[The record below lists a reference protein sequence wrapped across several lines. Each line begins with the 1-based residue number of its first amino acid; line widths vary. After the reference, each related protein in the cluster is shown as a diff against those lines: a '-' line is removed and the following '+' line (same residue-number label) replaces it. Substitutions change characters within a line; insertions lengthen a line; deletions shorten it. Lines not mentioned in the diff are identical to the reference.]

1 MSALFPGISTTL
13 VRSEEEIQESLLDV
27 RERLGRDRFEAYL
40 QSLESLQAS
49 DDDPEGFGHW
59 FLRQYCLFAGF
70 LQADFVFDDS
80 QSVFRFG
87 AEVVPWQK
95 LERRFDQRGELS
107 DENEHDAT
115 RSGTTLP
122 RELCAEGP
130 GALVELSKVVRY
142 RDHSLSVR
150 LILPARLEDLARNL
164 LDHEILPF
172 ARNLFFFSPGMG
184 EARRIDHLAILN
196 QQALAV
202 LNERLE
208 QGMQVTISH
217 FKFQDL
223 HIYLEMQGEHRTREI
238 LRGII
243 DYIHGNLKKQDLLLQ
258 LTPLS
263 YIMISPGATQ
273 EQILERFRSIYFQ
286 IRSLVLEYQIHLTTV
301 SETPVR
307 LGEVWK
313 DLKL

>member
-1 MSALFPGISTTL
+1 MSALFPGLSTAL

-27 RERLGRDRFEAYL
+27 RARMGAVGFEAYL
-40 QSLESLQAS
+40 RSIESLHSPNDEQQS
-49 DDDPEGFGHW
+49 FGQW
-59 FLRQYCLFAGF
+59 FLDQYCLFAGF
-70 LQADFVFDDS
+70 LQVDFVFDDA
-80 QSVFRFG
+80 QPVFRFG
-87 AEVVPWQK
+87 PAIVPWQQPG
-95 LERRFDQRGELS
+95 RRLDEQGDIPDETVANETHAGSDLPPHLS
-107 DENEHDAT
+107 
-115 RSGTTLP
+115 
-122 RELCAEGP
+122 AEGP
-130 GALVELSKVVRY
+130 GALMELCKVVRH
-142 RDHSLSVR
+142 RDHHLSVR

-172 ARNLFFFSPGMG
+172 ARNLFFFSPGLG
-184 EARRIDHLAILN
+184 DSRRVDHLAVLN

-208 QGMQVTISH
+208 QGMIVTVSH

-238 LRGII
+238 FRGII
-243 DYIHGNLKKQDLLLQ
+243 EYIHGNLKKQDLLLQ

-263 YIMISPGATQ
+263 YIMISPGATE

-286 IRSLVLEYQIHLTTV
+286 IRSLVLEYKIHLTTV
-301 SETPVR
+301 TESPVR
-307 LGEVWK
+307 LGQVWK

>member
-1 MSALFPGISTTL
+1 MPALFPGLSNTL

-27 RERLGRDRFEAYL
+27 RERVGAERFEAYL
-40 QSLESLQAS
+40 ESLEKLQSEAAP
-49 DDDPEGFGHW
+49 DRGFGDW
-59 FLRQYCLFAGF
+59 FLSQYCLFAGV
-70 LQADFVFDDS
+70 LQAEFLFDDV
-80 QSVFRFG
+80 QAVFRFG
-87 AEVVPWQK
+87 APLIPWQA
-95 LERRFDQRGELS
+95 LDRPLTADGEVPDENDPEETRRGTALPLELS
-107 DENEHDAT
+107 
-115 RSGTTLP
+115 
-122 RELCAEGP
+122 AEGP
-130 GALVELSKVVRY
+130 GALVELRKVVRR
-142 RDHSLSVR
+142 RDHNLSAR

-172 ARNLFFFSPGMG
+172 ARNLFFFTPGLG
-184 EARRIDHLAILN
+184 DARRVDHLAILN
-196 QQALAV
+196 QRALGV
-202 LNERLE
+202 LNDHLE
-208 QGMQVTISH
+208 QGQPVTISH

-243 DYIHGNLKKQDLLLQ
+243 EYIHGNLKKQDLLLQ

-263 YIMISPGATQ
+263 YIMLSPGATQ

-301 SETPVR
+301 SEKPVR
-307 LGEVWK
+307 LSEVWK